1 VIFGNVGVEYS
12 ERTDLLAAHIRQQRI
27 LYFVGIAEPLQ
38 NFARVIG
45 YRRGVYAVGL
55 EAFERELQLDELI
68 AAVRSPISA
77 AAENQQQPVRSSQ
90 IAQRPNL
97 TVLIGEG
104 EIRHLLANLGSGS
117 VTVVLCFDKVQPVLG
132 RDIGAAGSH
141 PADHTVQNR
150 SLGRCIHDSPASV
163 GVSSDVP
170 RKAGSVQLG

>member
-1 VIFGNVGVEYS
+1 MFVVTQEQLVAYGSIRSYQVIARPWHAVHHLVIFGNVGVEYS
-12 ERTDLLAAHIRQQRI
+12 ERTDHLAAHIRQQRI

-141 PADHTVQNR
+141 PADHTV
-150 SLGRCIHDSPASV
+150 
-163 GVSSDVP
+163 
-170 RKAGSVQLG
+170 